1 MQDSG
6 KWIHGQMHSQCR
18 AGSINNDS
26 AVPES
31 KAFLM
36 ERECQKRSAIKLRK
50 LQVTYNGLNEA
61 LPPEAA
67 ADTTTYSLCKQ
78 VKAEGA

>member
-1 MQDSG
+1 MTQDSG
-6 KWIHGQMHSQCR
+6 KWIHGETHSQCR
-18 AGSINNDS
+18 AGSINSDS
-26 AVPES
+26 AVPER

-36 ERECQKRSAIKLRK
+36 ERECKKRSVIKLRK

-61 LPPEAA
+61 LPHGAT
-67 ADTTTYSLCKQ
+67 ADTTTYSYKQ